1 MEVLDAQRLERA
13 AQAAARALASNDPKV
28 RAGQF
33 SPVDEKP
40 GKSAKSA

>member
-1 MEVLDAQRLERA
+1 MKILDPQRLERA

-33 SPVDEKP
+33 SPVDERPSKAANS
-40 GKSAKSA
+40 G